1 MNDRIIFELSKA
13 ENKIKNHMQKKIKE
27 KGVLISAGQSGVLF
41 LLEKAN
47 RLKMSELGRLLKI
60 DNSAITRVVDRLE
73 KNGLVTREPNPD
85 DRRQFLIS
93 ITDKGRTDIKVVGKV
108 ANETNAA
115 IREGFSDEE
124 ISVFLRV
131 LSSFSEKF

>member
-47 RLKMSELGRLLKI
+47 KLKMSELGRLLKI

>member
-60 DNSAITRVVDRLE
+60 DNSAITRVVDRLV

>member
-1 MNDRIIFELSKA
+1 MSDRIIFELSKA
-13 ENKIKNHMQKKIKE
+13 ENKIKNYMQKKIKA
-27 KGVLISAGQSGVLF
+27 KGVQISAGQSGVLF

-47 RLKMSELGRLLKI
+47 GLKMSELSRLLKI

-73 KNGLVTREPNPD
+73 KNGLVTREANPD
-85 DRRQFLIS
+85 DRRQFLIT

-115 IREGFSDEE
+115 IREGFSDDE

-131 LSSFSEKF
+131 LGSFGEKF